1 MSARNAGA
9 CRGAPPSTETVPRVG
24 LASPASIRSS
34 VVLPAPFGP
43 TSAETRPSGTVTVQ
57 SVSALTRR

>member
-1 MSARNAGA
+1 M
-9 CRGAPPSTETVPRVG
+9 PLVG
-24 LASPASIRSS
+24 LASPARIRSS

-43 TSAETRPSGTVTVQ
+43 ISAETRPSGTVTVH

>member
-1 MSARNAGA
+1 
-9 CRGAPPSTETVPRVG
+9 VPLVG

-43 TSAETRPSGTVTVQ
+43 TSAETRPSGTVTVH